1 MSKLIQFDL
10 KALHKSNTAHFL
22 KYFKPETQG
31 GLEIPIYDT
40 DVEYLF
46 QQEGNF
52 HYLFGVKEAGFL
64 GIIHMDGKRVLFFP
78 QLPEA
83 LQIVLG
89 KNLTAD
95 EVKEMYGVEEVYF
108 DVQIEEYLA
117 KINPTTIYINANGVN
132 TDSGAEPAKIRTEAI
147 NKYKINDTELHD
159 ILFDARTVK
168 TTEEIDLM
176 RKAVNGTAEAH
187 KCCMKNV
194 DQELTYGEYGMRYFA
209 YCPICA
215 SGVNSAVLHYG
226 HAGRPNRRLMKDGE
240 MVLMD
245 LGTQCH
251 RYATDLT
258 FTYPINGKF
267 TEQQKQIYSMVLN
280 SKNECEKLLRPGIR
294 YYEVQVLAHK
304 LLLKGLVEI
313 GILKGDVEEMYANEI
328 GYYFMPHGIGHLIG
342 IETHDVGGF
351 VHGIERKT
359 NPSMKSCR
367 SNRILEEGN
376 VYTIEP
382 GCYFIDYILNRGLN
396 DEKTKKY
403 FVEEKLRVRIED
415 NVLVTKDG
423 CEILNKDCPRTVEEV
438 EEFMKH

>member
-1 MSKLIQFDL
+1 
-10 KALHKSNTAHFL
+10 
-22 KYFKPETQG
+22 
-31 GLEIPIYDT
+31 
-40 DVEYLF
+40 
-46 QQEGNF
+46 
-52 HYLFGVKEAGFL
+52 
-64 GIIHMDGKRVLFFP
+64 MDGKRVLFFP